1 MNFRAKSATVQA
13 IIIVLFLLVWQLLR
27 SWNVVNH
34 LFLAAPSEI
43 LTHSAF
49 AAFPGYLQYFGITVN
64 EILIA
69 FAIAA
74 AIGIIGGFLLARSNY
89 VYKVLEPFVVWG
101 YSLPKIALF
110 PVFLK
115 LFGLG
120 TTTVIVYGAI
130 TGLFVILINTVTGV
144 REVDAHLL
152 TVSTSLG
159 LRRANRYTKVI
170 FPSVV
175 PAIFSGLRQAVIQ
188 VVLGVLVAEL
198 VLNTIGIGD
207 LIDTLSY
214 SFNVV
219 GLYLVVATVAVVMI
233 FVNLFLL
240 SLESRLNFWRR

>member
-1 MNFRAKSATVQA
+1 MDTRLKSATVQA
-13 IIIVLFLLVWQLLR
+13 VIILLFLLVWQLLR
-27 SWNVVNH
+27 SWNIVNH
-34 LFLAAPSEI
+34 LFLAAPSEL
-43 LTHSAF
+43 LTRSAF
-49 AAFPGYLQYFGITVN
+49 AAFPGYLHYFGTTVN

-69 FAIAA
+69 YAIAA
-74 AIGIIGGFLLARSNY
+74 VIGILGGFLLSRSNY
-89 VYKVLEPFVVWG
+89 VYKVLEPFIVWG
-101 YSLPKIALF
+101 YAIPKIALF

-120 TTTVIVYGAI
+120 STTVIVYGAI

-144 REVDAHLL
+144 REVDSHLL

-159 LRRANRYTKVI
+159 IKGTKRYTKVI

-198 VLNTIGIGD
+198 VLNTIGVGD

-219 GLYLVVATVAVVMI
+219 DLYFVVATVALVMI
-233 FVNLFLL
+233 FVNLALL
-240 SLESRLNFWRR
+240 NVESRLSFWRR